1 MKPLIVAVFW
11 EIGWR
16 TYQEVA
22 IKVGVGLRWPELI
35 CHFLVEFYCWVFQH
49 PRSISPSL
57 TIHVWNGAELPSEP
71 RWLLNVGYL
80 LLQPWLPRFL
90 RLCTLQ
96 KEFGF
101 KLGIEQTRLGY
112 IFRALIWEEGNI
124 WVVAQFHVCLDKDCD
139 VDGTYHLTQTAEDTR
154 PLRGHSQGKLC
165 CFICAWVFSC
175 QSPAQG
181 RWARILNLSLAVAPL
196 PLRCCFCDTVY
207 ASSHYVCEETWRH
220 RSYVTLKK
228 MLSSAV
234 KILLHLRECKISVTS
249 VHTSIFLPG

>member
-1 MKPLIVAVFW
+1 MKPHIIAVFW

-22 IKVGVGLRWPELI
+22 IKAGVGLRWPELI

-112 IFRALIWEEGNI
+112 IFCALIWEEGSVG
-124 WVVAQFHVCLDKDCD
+124 VVAQFHICLDKDCD
-139 VDGTYHLTQTAEDTR
+139 VGGTYHLTQTAEDTR

-165 CFICAWVFSC
+165 CFTCAWIFFLSIPCSGQMSSNSEFVTGC
-175 QSPAQG
+175 NSP
-181 RWARILNLSLAVAPL
+181 
-196 PLRCCFCDTVY
+196 T
-207 ASSHYVCEETWRH
+207 
-220 RSYVTLKK
+220 
-228 MLSSAV
+228 
-234 KILLHLRECKISVTS
+234 TS
-249 VHTSIFLPG
+249 VLFLWHSLCIVSLCVWGDLETPILRNAQKDVIISC